1 MLNATAQVDAAIETT
16 LKLEAGYVNN
26 PNDRGGP
33 TRWGVTE
40 VVARSEGYKGDMRDL
55 PRETAKQILLQRYW
69 QRPGFD
75 AVNRLSPAIAWEMF
89 DAGVLSG
96 PALPVIWLQ
105 KALRLLNMSH
115 KTPLF
120 PDVKVDGSMGKT
132 PETSETIK
140 ALSAYLTARKRD
152 GQLILLRMLNCQQ
165 GAYFMDITDKRVQ
178 NEEFINGWFLNRVTI

>member
-1 MLNATAQVDAAIETT
+1 MGINANVDAALEAT

-33 TRWGVTE
+33 TKWGVTQA
-40 VVARSEGYKGDMRDL
+40 VARAEGYTGDMRDL
-55 PRETAKQILLQRYW
+55 PRETAKQILLNRYW
-69 QRPGFD
+69 VRPGFD
-75 AVNRLSPAIAWEMF
+75 AVNQLSPAIAWELF

-96 PALPVIWLQ
+96 PAVPVIWLQ

-115 KTPLF
+115 AKELF
-120 PDVKVDGSMGKT
+120 PDVTVDGSMGKT
-132 PETSETIK
+132 PETSQTVK
-140 ALSAYLTARKRD
+140 ALSAYLSARKRD
-152 GQLILLRMLNCQQ
+152 GQTILLRMLNCQQ